1 MEVNIKSMWKKH
13 EVSNLG
19 GKFADQMVFKNV
31 QLMCE
36 QNNSKDT
43 YLFIILWLHGKGNFA
58 NSLW

>member
-19 GKFADQMVFKNV
+19 GKFADQMNFKNV

-43 YLFIILWLHGKGNFA
+43 Y
-58 NSLW
+58 